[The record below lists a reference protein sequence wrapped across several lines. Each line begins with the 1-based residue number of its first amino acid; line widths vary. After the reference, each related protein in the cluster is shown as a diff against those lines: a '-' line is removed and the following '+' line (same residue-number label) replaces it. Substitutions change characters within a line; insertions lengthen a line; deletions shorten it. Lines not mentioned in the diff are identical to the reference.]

1 MANYGTV
8 ATWHTRPGGDDGMGD
23 AHTPVWRRM
32 VEVSKLGDLS
42 GSDVLDFGCNQGGFL
57 RMLYTTHRFRSGVGV
72 DIARDSV
79 ARAEALKGDRPLSYH
94 VGSEVAT
101 LGRRFDLA
109 FSHEVLY
116 LLPDLAEHARDM
128 AVVLRPGA
136 SYIAAMGCHRDMP
149 LWPRWRELIGSMS
162 TVKVQNHSLE
172 DVAGAFSDAGFSIA
186 ARSLQLED
194 FLPVNLGNQH
204 YPRIV
209 DLIRYYTIDKVLFRF
224 TRGG

>member
-1 MANYGTV
+1 MANDGTV
-8 ATWHTRPGGDDGMGD
+8 ATWHTNPGGDDGMGE

-32 VEVSKLGDLS
+32 IEVSGLGDLS
-42 GSDVLDFGCNQGGFL
+42 NSDVLDFGCNQGGFL
-57 RMLYTTHRFRSGVGV
+57 RLLHATHRFRSGVGI

-94 VGSEVAT
+94 VGSQVAP

-116 LLPDLAEHARDM
+116 LLPDLAAHARDM
-128 AVVLRPGA
+128 AEALRPGA

-149 LWPRWRELIGSMS
+149 LWPRWRELIASMS
-162 TVKVQNHSLE
+162 TVKVQDHSLE
-172 DVAGAFSDAGFSIA
+172 DVAVAFADAGFGVA
-186 ARSLQLED
+186 ARSLQLEG
-194 FLPVNLGNQH
+194 FLPVSLGNRH
-204 YPRIV
+204 YPRII

-224 TRGG
+224 TRG

>member
-1 MANYGTV
+1 MANDGTV
-8 ATWHTRPGGDDGMGD
+8 ATWHAKPGGDDGMGD
-23 AHTPVWRRM
+23 AHMPVWRRM
-32 VEVSKLGDLS
+32 IEVSKLGDLS
-42 GSDVLDFGCNQGGFL
+42 TSDVLDFGCNQGGFL
-57 RMLYTTHRFRSGVGV
+57 RLLYATHPFRSGTGI

-79 ARAEALKGDRPLSYH
+79 ARAEARKGEWPLSYH
-94 VGSEVAT
+94 VGSEVAK

-116 LLPDLAEHARDM
+116 LLPDLAAHARDM
-128 AVVLRPGA
+128 AAALKPGA

-149 LWPRWRELIGSMS
+149 LWPRWRALIAAMS
-162 TVKVQNHSLE
+162 TVKVQDHSLE
-172 DVAGAFSDAGFSIA
+172 DVAGAFAAAGFGVA

-194 FLPVNLGNQH
+194 FLPVSPANQH

>member
-1 MANYGTV
+1 MANDGTV
-8 ATWHTRPGGDDGMGD
+8 ATWHTRPGGDDGMGE

-57 RMLYTTHRFRSGVGV
+57 RLLYATHRFRSGVGI

-94 VGSEVAT
+94 VGSEVAK

-116 LLPDLAEHARDM
+116 LLPDLAAHARDM
-128 AVVLRPGA
+128 A
-136 SYIAAMGCHRDMP
+136 
-149 LWPRWRELIGSMS
+149 
-162 TVKVQNHSLE
+162 
-172 DVAGAFSDAGFSIA
+172 AG
-186 ARSLQLED
+186 
-194 FLPVNLGNQH
+194 
-204 YPRIV
+204 
-209 DLIRYYTIDKVLFRF
+209 
-224 TRGG
+224 

>member
-1 MANYGTV
+1 MANDGTV
-8 ATWHTRPGGDDGMGD
+8 ATWHAKPGGDDGMGD
-23 AHTPVWRRM
+23 AHMPVWRRM
-32 VEVSKLGDLS
+32 IEVSKLGDLS
-42 GSDVLDFGCNQGGFL
+42 TSDVLDFGCNQGGFL
-57 RMLYTTHRFRSGVGV
+57 RMLYAAHPFHSGTGI

-94 VGSEVAT
+94 VGSEVAK

-116 LLPDLAEHARDM
+116 LLPDLAAHARDM
-128 AVVLRPGA
+128 AAALKPGA

-149 LWPRWRELIGSMS
+149 LWPRWRALIAAMS
-162 TVKVQNHSLE
+162 TVKVQDHSLE
-172 DVAGAFSDAGFSIA
+172 DVAGAFAAAGFGVA

-194 FLPVNLGNQH
+194 FLPVSPANQH